1 MRATIK
7 PIFLVTIMLLSS
19 MSTIIMIPEAEAA
32 QVVITEAIQVSDG
45 GSANDRA
52 SAVAADSEGNVHV
65 IWARSNLHIFYT
77 MISPRGITMIDATQ
91 ITNSGLHSI
100 QHLDM
105 VIDEQDKIHIA
116 WADKRG
122 QHSIMYTAL
131 RPYNANHDGSVSD
144 DVTLSAIDDFEV
156 SSRSENRDWPS
167 LDVDS
172 KGNIHIAWQDSYDE
186 LNIYY
191 QQPQIY
197 YSMIQ
202 PDYESNSAQ
211 KLFTE
216 TLLTPIIGH
225 KGHPD
230 VAVDSDDIV
239 QIAWDDTRGGKV
251 ELVFIIDGSGSMG
264 TEWADVCS
272 VVYGGNFASGGYF
285 QGIKPMLVEANMTVY
300 ETLYVL
306 YDGYS
311 YPSEI
316 SNGACQSRN
325 NIGNSWRNYFLDAGD
340 DSGGIRQLPATVFNG
355 GSYSGTSGEDWG
367 PGTNWACLSWM
378 DSGNYVPGNPPT
390 ANDHYWN
397 PNATKIVIP
406 ISDEGPKDG
415 SPEQQADDIQ
425 SINEAHD
432 SCVNAGVIPVGLY
445 GQGWGGANSVQ
456 SHMEDLVQCPNGVVS
471 TAPRNC
477 PGGTVR
483 TTNAGGQAYE
493 FPSGTN
499 NQMQILVEAMVY
511 ISTNNSREIY
521 ITSLDPYGK
530 MQNDPNWIPGEPG
543 HSSAGGYYTE
553 DTGYGEEGHLVVV
566 NDTRVTN
573 DDAFSFHP
581 SIAID
586 GQGYTHVAWMD
597 GRDYGFEKTVP
608 YEIYYTKLKLK
619 GAGESDGG
627 SLSTYSIK
635 KIYDTPISTVEG
647 KNGVPNGASP
657 SSLYPALLTDYQ
669 NNVHIAWLDM
679 SNKSAFDEVQYVRL
693 NNTQEQGVGMNFTT
707 GQGALDPWEIS
718 AITTWESDKL
728 GSHSSSRPTI
738 GQPPA
743 FANDL
748 GSGAHVAWSDTKKCG
763 DIANNNRYTICYSH
777 VLTGQVDI
785 DYEVAF
791 DYRHTIEPGEETIY
805 NLTMNNSTPGPTELV
820 SDTYNLN
827 FSMEGTILD
836 VESGQKVP
844 LSVQNW
850 TAALYF
856 ASNHTQIRT
865 DTDIFLEGGETIR
878 FYLRVK
884 APSVY
889 QAGDNDVDCT
899 VIISSVS
906 TTDPAI
912 RADKPTITTM
922 DVVHGIDIETSHRMA
937 DVEQGGTA
945 IFSITITN
953 TGNVYDS
960 FSFYIGA
967 QPSSQTSGAF
977 TDWQLPFAWQAV
989 FPNNVDLTPKQS
1001 ITKNLELSIP
1011 SGEDPGTF
1019 VIYLEGLSD
1028 GEPIRIIEKGTY
1040 DVLELWINVS
1050 VKTKDNIVFT
1060 IFDTSA
1066 QINPGDCYDYT
1077 INVEKREEPGDL
1089 VFATPGAPVA
1099 APEGMDLVTWRKE
1112 QWTTELIFGN
1122 NDYPPLNDPSDM
1134 NSGRPWPAD
1143 SPIAITAKI
1152 CAPTNASAGL
1162 GPAFTVKAHLKGY
1175 PKVSDSRILS
1185 TSVNHIYNLDATT
1198 PEDTLTV
1205 DPSEQWVLPV
1215 MVANLGNG
1223 PDRFD
1228 MRLASV
1234 RDSSNVE
1241 VQWDI
1246 DVPRE
1251 SFEELKRDTMQE
1263 FEVTLNVPDQVQ
1275 AGVYTI
1281 TLHAFSEEAYAGP
1294 SGHLTRLRDVLTFT
1308 ITVNEFYDMRI
1319 SIDETQDNA
1328 VKISA
1333 PGRIVK
1339 FVVNLTNAG
1348 NVADTPSLHN
1358 HTTQKDSSSG
1368 VEVWS
1373 KIPGMGSLSDWM
1385 VTWSMVE
1392 FLGSDLTKE
1401 IECEVSVSTASAY
1414 PEDSCV
1420 YLSDIN
1426 EWRLPEMEAYS
1437 THMMYATVHISTAA
1451 KLDTRQIG
1459 LKVTSMAGN
1468 AEAGGDHD
1476 DTPSWA
1482 GEDLDSNEL
1491 VLTLRLRAPNLVISE
1506 VSVSSGSADVGE
1518 AIPIRIVLQNNGNVH
1533 ATDVEIVL
1541 CEFSSIDEDTMEDI
1555 RQNGCPE
1562 ESIVMRQIIGAILAP
1577 DATLDAKEIEIYMLY
1592 PITAG
1597 SHEVVVVVDPQNTI
1611 VEVSERDNIQLVG
1624 DELSS
1629 SSPFLDVAGS
1639 IVATYSLPTGILL
1652 LTLALFAVLYLVG
1665 SGRRADVKNRLAE
1678 QSSLMN
1684 VLGDEEESSL

>member
-1 MRATIK
+1 MHSANYRRPVFLCLILIFAT
-7 PIFLVTIMLLSS
+7 TSS
-19 MSTIIMIPEAEAA
+19 VFVSASTPENLTATT
-32 QVVITEAIQVSDG
+32 QLSDG
-45 GSANDRA
+45 GSASDTQIV
-52 SAVAADSEGNVHV
+52 SATDSAGNIHFVFT
-65 IWARSNLHIFYT
+65 RSNMHLLYK
-77 MISPRGITMIDATQ
+77 MDSPSGQTLIDATQ
-91 ITNSGLHSI
+91 ITNPGLYNI
-100 QHLDM
+100 QHPDM
-105 VIDEQDKIHIA
+105 AIDEQDRIHIT
-116 WADKRG
+116 WTDKQG

-131 RPYNANHDGSVSD
+131 RPYNTALDGSISD

-156 SSRSENRDWPS
+156 SSRSENRDWPAIA
-167 LDVDS
+167 LDS
-172 KGNIHIAWQDSYDE
+172 KGNVHLAWQDSYDE

-197 YSMIQ
+197 YSMLQ
-202 PDYESNSAQ
+202 PDYESNTAL

-230 VAVDSDDIV
+230 IAVDANDMV

-251 ELVFIIDGSGSMG
+251 ELVFVIDGSGSMG

-325 NIGNSWRNYFLDAGD
+325 NIGNSWRTTWLDTGD

-367 PGTNWACLSWM
+367 PGSNWACLSWM
-378 DSGNYVPGNPPT
+378 DSSNSIPGNPPT

-445 GQGWGGANSVQ
+445 GQSWGGANSVQ

-483 TTNAGGQAYE
+483 NTAAGGQAYE

-499 NQMQILVEAMVY
+499 NQMQSLVEAMVY

-521 ITSLDPYGK
+521 MTVLDPYAK
-530 MQNDPNWIPGEPG
+530 MENDPNWIPSQPG
-543 HSSAGGYYTE
+543 HSAAGGYYTE
-553 DTGYGEEGHLVVV
+553 DTGLGSEGHLVVV
-566 NDTRVTN
+566 NDSRVTN

-581 SIAID
+581 SIGID
-586 GQGYTHVAWMD
+586 GQGNTHIAWMD

-608 YEIYYTKLKLK
+608 YEIYYTKLRLQ
-619 GAGESDGG
+619 GAGEWDGS

-635 KIYDTPISTVEG
+635 RIYDTPISTVEG
-647 KNGVPNGASP
+647 YDGVANGASP

-679 SNKSAFDEVQYVRL
+679 ANKSAFDEVQYVRL
-693 NNTQEQGVGMNFTT
+693 NSTQELGVGMDFET
-707 GQGALDPWEIS
+707 GEGALDPWES
-718 AITTWESDKL
+718 VAVTTWNSDKL

-748 GSGAHVAWSDTKKCG
+748 GSGAHVAWSDNKKCG
-763 DIANNNRYTICYSH
+763 DIPNNNRYTICYSH

-791 DYRHTIEPGEETIY
+791 DYRHTVEPGEETIY
-805 NLTMNNSTPGPTELV
+805 NLTMNNSTPGPKELV

-827 FSMEGTILD
+827 FTMSGTILD
-836 VESGQKVP
+836 IESGQKVP

-850 TAALYF
+850 TATLYF
-856 ASNHTQIRT
+856 ASNHTQIRS
-865 DTDIFLEGGETIR
+865 DTDIFLEGGEMIR

-884 APSVY
+884 APSIY
-889 QAGDNDVDCT
+889 QAGDNDVDCM
-899 VIISSVS
+899 VLVSAVS

-912 RADKPTITTM
+912 RSDKPTITTM
-922 DVVHGIDIETSHRMA
+922 EVVHGIDIETSHRMA

-967 QPSSQTSGAF
+967 QPSSQTSGDF
-977 TDWQLPFAWQAV
+977 TDWQLPFAWQAI

-1001 ITKNLELSIP
+1001 ITKNLELSVP

-1040 DVLELWINVS
+1040 DVLELWVNVS
-1050 VKTKDNIVFT
+1050 VKTKDNIVFS
-1060 IFDTSA
+1060 IFKQSA
-1066 QINPGDCYDYT
+1066 QINPGECYDYV

-1089 VFATPGAPVA
+1089 VFTTPGSPA
-1099 APEGMDLVTWRKE
+1099 AVPAGMDLTDWRIDN
-1112 QWTTELIFGN
+1112 WTTELKFGN

-1143 SPIAITAKI
+1143 SPIAVTATI

-1175 PKVSDSRILS
+1175 PKVSDSRIFS
-1185 TSVNHIYNLDATT
+1185 TSVSHIYSLDATT
-1198 PEDTLTV
+1198 PEDQFTV
-1205 DPSEQWVLPV
+1205 DPGEQWILPV
-1215 MVANLGNG
+1215 KVANLGNG
-1223 PDRFD
+1223 ADRFD

-1234 RDSSNVE
+1234 RDSSDVE

-1263 FEVTLNVPDQVQ
+1263 FDVILNVPAQVE
-1275 AGVYTI
+1275 AGDYTI
-1281 TLHAFSEEAYAGP
+1281 TLHTFSEEAYAAP
-1294 SGHLTRLRDVLTFT
+1294 NQPLTRLRDVLTFT
-1308 ITVNEFYDMRI
+1308 IKVNEFYDMQI
-1319 SIDETQDNA
+1319 SIDESQDNA

-1339 FVVNLTNAG
+1339 FVVNVTNAG
-1348 NVADTPSLHN
+1348 NVADIPSLHN
-1358 HTTQKDSSSG
+1358 HTTEKDVTSG
-1368 VEVWS
+1368 NDIWR
-1373 KIPGMGSLSDWM
+1373 KLPGMGSLSDWS
-1385 VTWSMVE
+1385 VSWSMVE

-1401 IECEVSVSTASAY
+1401 IDCEISVSTASAY
-1414 PEDSCV
+1414 PEDNCV
-1420 YLSDIN
+1420 YLSDID

-1468 AEAGGDHD
+1468 AEADGDHD
-1476 DTPSWA
+1476 ETPSWA
-1482 GEDLDSNEL
+1482 GDDLETNEMI
-1491 VLTLRLRAPNLVISE
+1491 LTLRLRAPNLVISD
-1506 VSVSSGSADVGE
+1506 VSVSSESADVGDS
-1518 AIPIRIVLQNNGNVH
+1518 IPIRIVLQNTGNVH
-1533 ATDVEIVL
+1533 ATDVEVII
-1541 CEFSSIDEDTMEDI
+1541 CEFSSIDEDTMDDI
-1555 RQNGCPE
+1555 RKEGCPE
-1562 ESIVMRQIIGAILAP
+1562 DSIVMRQLIGAILAP
-1577 DATLDAKEIEIYMLY
+1577 DATLEPKEIEIYMLY

-1611 VEVSERDNIQLVG
+1611 VEVSERDNMQVIG

-1639 IVATYSLPTGILL
+1639 IVATYSLPTGILM
-1652 LTLALFAVLYLVG
+1652 LTIALFAVLYLVG
-1665 SGRRADVKNRLAE
+1665 SGRRSDVKNRLAE

-1684 VLGDEEESSL
+1684 VLGDEEETII

>member
-45 GSANDRA
+45 GSASDRA
-52 SAVAADSEGNVHV
+52 SAVVADSQGNVHV
-65 IWARSNLHIFYT
+65 IWARGNLHLFYS
-77 MISPRGITMIDATQ
+77 MISPRGETLIDATQ
-91 ITNSGLHSI
+91 ITNAGLHSI
-100 QHLDM
+100 QHPDM
-105 VIDEQDKIHIA
+105 AIDEQDRIHIT
-116 WADKRG
+116 WTDKQG

-131 RPYNANHDGSVSD
+131 RPYNTALDGSISD

-156 SSRSENRDWPS
+156 SSRSENRDWPAIA
-167 LDVDS
+167 LDS
-172 KGNIHIAWQDSYDE
+172 KGNVHLAWQDSYDE
-186 LNIYY
+186 LQIYY

-197 YSMIQ
+197 YSMLQ
-202 PDYESNSAQ
+202 PDYDSNTAL

-230 VAVDSDDIV
+230 IAVDANDMV

-251 ELVFIIDGSGSMG
+251 ELVFVIDGSGSMG

-285 QGIKPMLVEANMTVY
+285 QGIKPMLVEANMTVF

-306 YDGYS
+306 YDGFS

-316 SNGACQSRN
+316 SSGACQSRN
-325 NIGNSWRNYFLDAGD
+325 NIGNSWRNTWLDTGD

-367 PGTNWACLSWM
+367 PGSNWACLSWM
-378 DSGNYVPGNPPT
+378 DSSNSIPGNPPT
-390 ANDHYWN
+390 TNDHYWN

-445 GQGWGGANSVQ
+445 GQSWGGANSVQ

-483 TTNAGGQAYE
+483 STNAGGQAYE

-499 NQMQILVEAMVY
+499 NQMQTLVEAMVY

-521 ITSLDPYGK
+521 MTVLDPYAK
-530 MQNDPNWIPGEPG
+530 MENDPNWIPSQPG
-543 HSSAGGYYTE
+543 HSAAGGYYSE
-553 DTGYGEEGHLVVV
+553 DTGLGSEGHLVVV
-566 NDTRVTN
+566 NDSRVTN

-581 SIAID
+581 SIGID
-586 GQGYTHVAWMD
+586 GQGNTHIAWMD

-608 YEIYYTKLKLK
+608 YEIYYTKLRLQ
-619 GAGESDGG
+619 GAGAWDGG
-627 SLSTYSIK
+627 SLSTYAMK

-647 KNGVPNGASP
+647 DNGVANGASP

-679 SNKSAFDEVQYVRL
+679 ANKSAFDEVQYVRL
-693 NNTQEQGVGMNFTT
+693 NSTQEGGVGMDFET
-707 GQGALDPWEIS
+707 GEGALDPWES
-718 AITTWESDKL
+718 VAVTTWNSDKL

-748 GSGAHVAWSDTKKCG
+748 GSGAHVAWSDNKKCG
-763 DIANNNRYTICYSH
+763 DVPNNNRYTICYSH

-785 DYEVAF
+785 DYEVEF
-791 DYRHTIEPGEETIY
+791 DYRHTVEPGEETIY
-805 NLTMNNSTPGPTELV
+805 NLTMNNSTPGPKELV

-827 FSMEGTILD
+827 FTMSGTILD
-836 VESGQKVP
+836 IESGQKVP

-850 TAALYF
+850 TATLYF
-856 ASNHTQIRT
+856 ASNHTQIRS
-865 DTDIFLEGGETIR
+865 DTDIFLEGGEMIR

-884 APSVY
+884 APSIY
-889 QAGDNDVDCT
+889 QAGDNDVDCM
-899 VIISSVS
+899 VVVSAVS

-912 RADKPTITTM
+912 RSDKPTITTM

-967 QPSSQTSGAF
+967 QPSSQTSGDF
-977 TDWQLPFAWQAV
+977 TDWQLPFAWQAI

-1001 ITKNLELSIP
+1001 ITKNLELSVP

-1040 DVLELWINVS
+1040 DVLELWVNVS
-1050 VKTKDNIVFT
+1050 VRTKDNIVFS
-1060 IFDTSA
+1060 ILKQSA
-1066 QINPGDCYDYT
+1066 EINPGECYPYV

-1089 VFATPGAPVA
+1089 VFTTPGSPA
-1099 APEGMDLVTWRKE
+1099 AVPAGMDLADWRIDN
-1112 QWTTELIFGN
+1112 WTTELKFGN
-1122 NDYPPLNDPSDM
+1122 NDYPPLNDPSDI

-1143 SPIAITAKI
+1143 SPIAVTATI

-1175 PKVSDSRILS
+1175 PKVSDSRILA
-1185 TSVNHIYNLDATT
+1185 TSVKHIYSLDATT
-1198 PEDTLTV
+1198 PEDQFTV
-1205 DPSEQWVLPV
+1205 NPGEQWTLPV
-1215 MVANLGNG
+1215 KVANLGNG

-1234 RDSSNVE
+1234 RDSSDVE
-1241 VQWDI
+1241 VQWDVN
-1246 DVPRE
+1246 VPRE

-1263 FEVTLNVPDQVQ
+1263 FDVTLNVPDQVE
-1275 AGVYTI
+1275 AGDYTI
-1281 TLHAFSEEAYAGP
+1281 TLHTFSEEAYAAP
-1294 SGHLTRLRDVLTFT
+1294 NQPLTRLRDVLTFT
-1308 ITVNEFYDMRI
+1308 ITVNEFYDMQI
-1319 SIDETQDNA
+1319 SIDESQDNA

-1339 FVVNLTNAG
+1339 FVVNVTNAG
-1348 NVADTPSLHN
+1348 NIADTPSLHN
-1358 HTTQKDSSSG
+1358 HTTERDEASG
-1368 VEVWS
+1368 NDIWR
-1373 KIPGMGSLSDWM
+1373 KLPGMGSLSDWS
-1385 VTWSMVE
+1385 VSWSMVE

-1401 IECEVSVSTASAY
+1401 IDCEVSVSTASAY
-1414 PEDSCV
+1414 PEDNCV
-1420 YLSDIN
+1420 YLSDID

-1451 KLDTRQIG
+1451 KLDTRQVG

-1468 AEAGGDHD
+1468 AEADGDHD

-1482 GEDLDSNEL
+1482 GDDLDTNEMI
-1491 VLTLRLRAPNLVISE
+1491 LTLRLRAPNLVISE
-1506 VSVSSGSADVGE
+1506 VSVSSESADVGDS
-1518 AIPIRIVLQNNGNVH
+1518 IPIRIVLQNNGNVH
-1533 ATDVEIVL
+1533 ATDVEVII
-1541 CEFSSIDEDTMEDI
+1541 CEFSSIDEDTMDDI
-1555 RQNGCPE
+1555 RKEGCPE
-1562 ESIVMRQIIGAILAP
+1562 DSIVMRQLIGAILAP
-1577 DATLDAKEIEIYMLY
+1577 DATLEAKEIEIYMLY

-1597 SHEVVVVVDPQNTI
+1597 SHEVIVVVDPENTI
-1611 VEVSERDNIQLVG
+1611 VEVSERDNIQVVG

-1639 IVATYSLPTGILL
+1639 IVATYSLPTGILM
-1652 LTLALFAVLYLVG
+1652 LTIALFAVLYLVG
-1665 SGRRADVKNRLAE
+1665 SGRRSDVKNRLAE
-1678 QSSLMN
+1678 QSSLMS
-1684 VLGDEEESSL
+1684 VLGDEEETTI